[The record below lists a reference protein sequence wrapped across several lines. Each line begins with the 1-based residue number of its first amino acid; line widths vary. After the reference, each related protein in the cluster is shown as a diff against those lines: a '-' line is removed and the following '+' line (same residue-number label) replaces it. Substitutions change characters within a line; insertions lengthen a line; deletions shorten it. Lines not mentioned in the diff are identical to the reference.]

1 LNRKQSGIFPRR
13 PLVVA
18 QNRMKSLRLA
28 WNGRAFSGFFS
39 SLLGSWQCSVAW
51 GAFVT
56 FPRRSLLQACSLL
69 WGVLGGM
76 LGEARPAHAAD
87 RLDSPAQDPQLL
99 ERLQACTPQDP
110 LRRLQEGNARFAAAW
125 RAAAAAPY
133 EQRMEPLSTLWSHT
147 CQIAPQALA
156 QGQRPFAAVLSC
168 ADSRVDPG
176 WLFACAAGELY
187 QVRSAGNTAFDQA
200 IASLDY
206 AVGVLGVSLVLVL
219 GHSSC
224 GAVQAAI
231 SNAPLTPLLED
242 LVQPIRAQLRSGDD
256 LTRAI
261 ERNARHVA
269 DQLTA
274 RSALLKDAVAA
285 GRLTIRSAYCDIGS
299 GVVTLL

>member
-1 LNRKQSGIFPRR
+1 MAAPGGGCWLVLTPGLPAQRAAFGSEWAGVLELSQQPLKVEESLRCLGASVMLPRR
-13 PLVVA
+13 Y
-18 QNRMKSLRLA
+18 
-28 WNGRAFSGFFS
+28 
-39 SLLGSWQCSVAW
+39 
-51 GAFVT
+51 
-56 FPRRSLLQACSLL
+56 LLQATSLVFGL
-69 WGVLGGM
+69 LGAA
-76 LGEARPAHAAD
+76 LGAARPAQAEA
-87 RLDSPAQDPQLL
+87 RLDSPVQDPQLL

-110 LRRLQEGNARFAAAW
+110 LRRLQEGNVRFAAAW
-125 RAAAAAPY
+125 RAAAAATD

-176 WLFACAAGELY
+176 WLFDCAAGELY

-219 GHSSC
+219 GHSGC

-231 SNAPLTPLLED
+231 SDAPLTPLLED

-256 LTRAI
+256 LTQAV

-269 DQLTA
+269 AQLTA
-274 RSALLKDAVAA
+274 GSALLQDAVAA

>member
-1 LNRKQSGIFPRR
+1 MEPFRC
-13 PLVVA
+13 
-18 QNRMKSLRLA
+18 
-28 WNGRAFSGFFS
+28 
-39 SLLGSWQCSVAW
+39 LGASV
-51 GAFVT
+51 T
-56 FPRRSLLQACSLL
+56 LPRRSLLQGSSLVFGL
-69 WGVLGGM
+69 LGGI
-76 LGEARPAHAAD
+76 LGAARPAQAEA
-87 RLDSPAQDPQLL
+87 RLDSPVQDPQLL

-110 LRRLQEGNARFAAAW
+110 LRRLQEGNVRFAAAW

-176 WLFACAAGELY
+176 WLFDCAAGELY

-219 GHSSC
+219 GHSRC
-224 GAVQAAI
+224 GAVQAAM
-231 SNAPLTPLLED
+231 SDAPLTPLLED
-242 LVQPIRAQLRSGDD
+242 LVQPIRAQLRRGDD

-274 RSALLKDAVAA
+274 RSALLQDAVAA

>member
-1 LNRKQSGIFPRR
+1 
-13 PLVVA
+13 
-18 QNRMKSLRLA
+18 
-28 WNGRAFSGFFS
+28 
-39 SLLGSWQCSVAW
+39 
-51 GAFVT
+51 
-56 FPRRSLLQACSLL
+56 
-69 WGVLGGM
+69 M
-76 LGEARPAHAAD
+76 LGEARPAQATD
-87 RLDSPAQDPQLL
+87 PLVSPVQDPQLL

-110 LRRLQEGNARFAAAW
+110 LGRLQEGNVRFAAAW
-125 RAAAAAPY
+125 RAAAAAPD
-133 EQRMEPLSTLWSHT
+133 EQRMEPLSSLWRHT

-156 QGQRPFAAVLSC
+156 QGQSPFAAVLSC
-168 ADSRVDPG
+168 SDSRVDPG

-219 GHSSC
+219 GHSRC

-231 SNAPLTPLLED
+231 SDAPLTPLLED

-274 RSALLKDAVAA
+274 RSALLHDAVAA
-285 GRLTIRSAYCDIGS
+285 GRLRVRSAYCDIGS

>member
-1 LNRKQSGIFPRR
+1 MG
-13 PLVVA
+13 A
-18 QNRMKSLRLA
+18 
-28 WNGRAFSGFFS
+28 
-39 SLLGSWQCSVAW
+39 SVIL
-51 GAFVT
+51 
-56 FPRRSLLQACSLL
+56 PRRSLLQATSLVFGL
-69 WGVLGGM
+69 LGGA
-76 LGEARPAHAAD
+76 LGAARPAQAEG
-87 RLDSPAQDPQLL
+87 RLDSAVQDPQLL

-110 LRRLQEGNARFAAAW
+110 LRRLQEGNVRFAAAW
-125 RAAAAAPY
+125 RAAAAATD

-176 WLFACAAGELY
+176 WLFDCAAGELY

-219 GHSSC
+219 GHSGC

-231 SNAPLTPLLED
+231 SDAPLTPLLED

-256 LTRAI
+256 LTQAV

-269 DQLTA
+269 AQLTA
-274 RSALLKDAVAA
+274 RSALLQDAVAA